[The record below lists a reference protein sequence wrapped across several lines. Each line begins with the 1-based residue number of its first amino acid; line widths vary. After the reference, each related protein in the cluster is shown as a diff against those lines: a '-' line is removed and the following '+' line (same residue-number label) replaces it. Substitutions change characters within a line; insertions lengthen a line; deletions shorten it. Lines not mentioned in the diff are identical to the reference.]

1 MPPHS
6 LRVGDWELKG
16 HLGQG
21 GFGEVKHWKNRKTNQ
36 EIATKHI
43 KHDIQDKISVDQQET
58 MKNRWLQEF
67 EWSRKFKKAFIVAG
81 IELSNDS
88 KAFIEYLNRNH
99 VWRLPVIIL
108 EYCNGGD
115 VRKLLEKPQNANGL
129 PEFEVREIL
138 FALRQAIDFLHT
150 NCKICHRDLK
160 PDNIVIHRTGDGRKM
175 FKLTDF
181 GLARDS
187 PEKTIMQSV
196 VGTRHY
202 YAPEVVDT
210 GKYKETVDYWS
221 MGVIAYEVA
230 TGVLPFIPHQTVVNI
245 HINIKKKNRDCI
257 AITEDCTNPNRF
269 FFHNDI
275 PIGHHLSQPWA
286 AKFTK
291 WLRLAFDTD
300 HSRRGALAA
309 TDEVQDGVAAPAI
322 FTQVD
327 RMLQMKV
334 LTVFVASIYK
344 LLEYELMPDMT
355 LQELVKL
362 IERDTKLEM
371 SMFYFVLP
379 TGHPHKRLTTETRPI
394 DLYVDEWRDTSE
406 ESRNPPVMIYIFNV
420 MEKLRFEPTVPNI
433 PDGLKH
439 FLNQCDIKLEKW
451 LARRMVLDMHYILTT
466 EHALAK
472 MLLCGYKEYA
482 LSLEHDILESQPM
495 IKALER
501 EKDKCCG
508 AIEQFHVL
516 ITAAK
521 NQNKFQLGNNQE
533 WQSKLTSVVRKHG
546 EIVNSIETII
556 HHYDSILRI
565 ARKDAIMESENI
577 YNKIFKTDIYNIKN
591 FQRIYMLADTITST
605 DLQNIA
611 IEFAQARK
619 AFLANETIEKVRM
632 TISGTHLRFRKI
644 SNVVQNAVENLKAVQ
659 GELLQLQLEMLS
671 PIHPPPIFQL
681 NKAMGRMNIDC
692 ANIQTQPSLDP
703 FDSLSTDSIISQ
715 AISISQIMEQEMEIE
730 HS

>member
-1 MPPHS
+1 MPPNS
-6 LRVGDWELKG
+6 LRFGDWELKG
-16 HLGQG
+16 HLGKG

-58 MKNRWLQEF
+58 MKNRWLQEW

-99 VWRLPVIIL
+99 VWRLPVIVL

-129 PEFEVREIL
+129 SEFEVREIL
-138 FALRQAIDFLHT
+138 FSLRQAIDFLHT
-150 NCKICHRDLK
+150 NCRICHRDLK
-160 PDNIVIHRTGDGRKM
+160 PDNIVIHHTGNGRKM

-187 PEKTIMQSV
+187 PEKTTQQSV

-257 AITEDCTNPNRF
+257 AITEDFENPNRF
-269 FFHNDI
+269 LFHNDI
-275 PIGHHLSQPWA
+275 PIGHHLSEPWL
-286 AKFTK
+286 AKFIK
-291 WLRLAFDTD
+291 WLRLALDND
-300 HSRRGALAA
+300 HSRRGALTA
-309 TDEVQDGVAAPAI
+309 TDEVQDGVAGPAI

-334 LTVFVASIYK
+334 LTVFVVSIYK
-344 LLEYELMPDMT
+344 LLEYELMPEMKM
-355 LQELVKL
+355 QELLKL
-362 IERDTKLEM
+362 IARDTKLEM
-371 SMFYFVLP
+371 STFYFVLP
-379 TGHPHKRLTTETRPI
+379 TGHPHKRVTAETKPI
-394 DLYVDEWRDTSE
+394 DLYVDEWRDSSE
-406 ESRNPPVMIYIFNV
+406 ESRNPPVMLYIVNV
-420 MEKLRFEPTVPNI
+420 MEKQTFKPPVPNI

-439 FLNQCDIKLEKW
+439 FNNQRDIKLEKW
-451 LARRMVLDMHYILTT
+451 LARRMILDMHYILST
-466 EHALAK
+466 EQTLAK

-482 LSLEHDILESQPM
+482 LSLEHDILECQPM

-508 AIEQFHVL
+508 AIEQFHAL

-521 NQNKFQLGNNQE
+521 EQNKFQLGNNQE
-533 WQSKLTSVVRKHG
+533 WQSKLMSVIGKHSK
-546 EIVNSIETII
+546 IVKSIETII
-556 HHYDSILRI
+556 HHYESILRI
-565 ARKDAIMESENI
+565 ARKDAIMASEDI
-577 YNKIFKTDIYNIKN
+577 YNKIFKTDIYNIKT
-591 FQRIYMLADTITST
+591 FQRMYIFADAITST
-605 DLQNIA
+605 ELQNIA
-611 IEFAQARK
+611 IEFARARN
-619 AFLANETIEKVRM
+619 AFLANEGIENVRM
-632 TISGTHLRFRKI
+632 TINATHFRFTKI
-644 SNVVQNAVENLKAVQ
+644 INVQNAMENLKTVQ
-659 GELLQLQLEMLS
+659 EELLQLQLEMLY
-671 PIHPPPIFQL
+671 PIHSPPIFQL
-681 NKAMGRMNIDC
+681 NKAMDMMKIDC
-692 ANIQTQPSLDP
+692 AYIQTPPSLDP
-703 FDSLSTDSIISQ
+703 FDSLTTDNIISQ
-715 AISISQIMEQEMEIE
+715 AMSISQLMEQEMDIE